1 MVDVGLSQAIVKRL
15 NRWYRS
21 RSRPHGTVDHF
32 YRGTRLRYNTA
43 YRSAACLVSLVM
55 LSFAGLLYF
64 SPNFF
69 TEKSPLVIL
78 LVKIGWVGVTAVALG
93 APIEAL
99 REFAVVNDEG
109 VMKSNLL
116 GRQTRL
122 EWGEITRVYINPGD
136 NKVVLSG
143 NTKTKVELSLC
154 YNGWQDFVEISAKH
168 LNPMLHLELVFN
180 LAQAGMHKA

>member
-1 MVDVGLSQAIVKRL
+1 MCYIGHLLRTRSSFLTSFTPLSVETIPIV
-15 NRWYRS
+15 
-21 RSRPHGTVDHF
+21 V
-32 YRGTRLRYNTA
+32 A
-43 YRSAACLVSLVM
+43 
-55 LSFAGLLYF
+55 
-64 SPNFF
+64 
-69 TEKSPLVIL
+69 LVIL

-154 YNGWQDFVEISAKH
+154 YNGWQDFVSISAKH

-180 LAQAGMHKA
+180 LAQAGVHKA